1 MSWVLL
7 LLLVALLL
15 TGTPI
20 FIAMLSATLAVTWY
34 FVGLPLEGIM
44 QRFISGIDK
53 FSLLAIPLF
62 IFSANI
68 MRSGG
73 LSTRIIALSQAL
85 VGHLPGGM
93 ALTTI
98 VACML
103 FGAVSGS
110 SPATVVA
117 IGGIVLPALKEARYG
132 EQFSVGLI
140 TSSASV
146 ALIIPP
152 SIGMIVY
159 GVVTGT
165 SVGDL
170 FLAGIIPGLLLGLT
184 FMAYAYA
191 YAVRH
196 RLPLAPAPSLG
207 QVWHAFRDAGW
218 ALGVPVVIIGGIYG
232 GVFTPTEA
240 AAVACIYAVAVTALV
255 YGEMSPRR
263 LLDCAIESAM
273 GTAQIMILIGA
284 ASGLAWLLTIEQV
297 PQQLSGTLL
306 GFSESKIMILLM
318 MNLILI
324 IAGMFID
331 PTSITMI
338 FAPIFLPICLAMDIS
353 PIHLGLIL
361 VVNSAIG
368 MYTPPF
374 GFNLFVAS
382 GISRLSIDRMVPGVL
397 PFILCGIAAVLLIT
411 FTPQLSLWLPE
422 LLR

>member
-1 MSWVLL
+1 MSWILL
-7 LLLVALLL
+7 LLLVGLLL

-20 FIAMLSATLAVTWY
+20 FIAMLSATLAVTWF
-34 FVGLPLEGIM
+34 FVGLPLEGIV
-44 QRFISGIDK
+44 QRFLSGIDK

-68 MRSGG
+68 MRTGG

-117 IGGIVLPALKEARYG
+117 IGGIVLPALKDAGYG

-170 FLAGIIPGLLLGLT
+170 FLSGVIPGLLLGLT
-184 FMAYAYA
+184 FMAWSFVF
-191 YAVRH
+191 AVRH
-196 RLPLAPAPSLG
+196 RLPLSPAPTLR
-207 QVWHAFRDAGW
+207 QVWAAFRDAGW

-240 AAVACIYAVAVTALV
+240 AAVACVYAIAVTALV

-263 LLDCAIESAM
+263 LMECAIESAA

-284 ASGLAWLLTIEQV
+284 ASGLAWLLTIEQI
-297 PQQLSGTLL
+297 PQQLSGALL
-306 GFSESKIMILLM
+306 GFSDSRIMILLM

-353 PIHLGLIL
+353 PVHLGLIL

-382 GISRLSIDRMVPGVL
+382 GISRLSIDRMVPGVM
-397 PFILCGIAAVLLIT
+397 PFILCGIIAVLIIT
-411 FTPQLSLWLPE
+411 FVPQLSLWLPE
-422 LLR
+422 ALR

>member
-7 LLLVALLL
+7 LILMALLL

-44 QRFISGIDK
+44 QRVLSGIDK

-68 MRSGG
+68 MRIGG
-73 LSTRIIALSQAL
+73 LSARIISLSQAL

-98 VACML
+98 VACMM

-117 IGGIVLPALKEARYG
+117 IGGIVLPALKEARYS

-170 FLAGIIPGLLLGLT
+170 FLAGIIPGLLLGAT
-184 FMAYAYA
+184 FMAYSFA

-196 RLPLAPAPSLG
+196 RLPLAPAPSLSD
-207 QVWHAFRDAGW
+207 VWSAFCKAGW

-232 GVFTPTEA
+232 GIFTPTEA
-240 AAVACIYAVAVTALV
+240 AAVACIYAIAVTALV
-255 YGEMSPRR
+255 YREMSPRR
-263 LLDCAIESAM
+263 LIDCAIESAV
-273 GTAQIMILIGA
+273 GTAQIMILVGA

-297 PQQLSGTLL
+297 PQQLSGALL
-306 GFSESKIMILLM
+306 GISESTVIILLM

-324 IAGMFID
+324 VAGMFID

-338 FAPIFLPICLAMDIS
+338 FAPIFLPISLSMGIS

-382 GISRLSIDRMVPGVL
+382 GISKLSIDRMVPGVM
-397 PFILCGIAAVLLIT
+397 PFILCGILAVIVIT
-411 FTPQLSLWLPE
+411 FVPQLSLWLPE
-422 LLR
+422 LFR

>member
-1 MSWVLL
+1 MTWALL

-15 TGTPI
+15 AGTPI
-20 FIAMLSATLAVTWY
+20 FIAMLTATLAVTWF

-44 QRFISGIDK
+44 QRFVSGIDK

-68 MRSGG
+68 MRTGG
-73 LSTRIIALSQAL
+73 LSGRIIALSQAL

-117 IGGIVLPALKEARYG
+117 IGGIVLPALKEARYS

-170 FLAGIIPGLLLGLT
+170 FLAGIVPGLLLGAT
-184 FMAYAYA
+184 FMAYSFA
-191 YAVRH
+191 YAVRNKV
-196 RLPLAPAPSLG
+196 PLAPAPTLR
-207 QVWHAFRDAGW
+207 QVGAAVRDAGW
-218 ALGVPVVIIGGIYG
+218 MPRL
-232 GVFTPTEA
+232 
-240 AAVACIYAVAVTALV
+240 
-255 YGEMSPRR
+255 PRR
-263 LLDCAIESAM
+263 RRI
-273 GTAQIMILIGA
+273 
-284 ASGLAWLLTIEQV
+284 
-297 PQQLSGTLL
+297 
-306 GFSESKIMILLM
+306 
-318 MNLILI
+318 
-324 IAGMFID
+324 
-331 PTSITMI
+331 
-338 FAPIFLPICLAMDIS
+338 
-353 PIHLGLIL
+353 
-361 VVNSAIG
+361 
-368 MYTPPF
+368 
-374 GFNLFVAS
+374 
-382 GISRLSIDRMVPGVL
+382 
-397 PFILCGIAAVLLIT
+397 
-411 FTPQLSLWLPE
+411 
-422 LLR
+422 

>member
-1 MSWVLL
+1 MSW
-7 LLLVALLL
+7 ALLL
-15 TGTPI
+15 ILVTLLLAGTPI
-20 FIAMLSATLAVTWY
+20 FVAMLGATLAVTWY

-68 MRSGG
+68 MRTGG

-117 IGGIVLPALKEARYG
+117 IGGIVLPALKEARYS

-170 FLAGIIPGLLLGLT
+170 FLAGIIPGILLGLT
-184 FMAYAYA
+184 FMLYSLA

-240 AAVACIYAVAVTALV
+240 AAVACIYAIAVTGFV
-255 YGEMSPRR
+255 YGEMSPRC
-263 LLDCAIESAM
+263 LMACAIESAT

-306 GFSESKIMILLM
+306 GFSDSRIMILLM

-324 IAGMFID
+324 VAGMFID

-368 MYTPPF
+368 MFTPPF

-382 GISRLSIDRMVPGVL
+382 GISRLSIDRMVPGVT
-397 PFILCGIAAVLLIT
+397 PFIICGIVAVMIIT
-411 FTPQLSLWLPE
+411 FVPQLSLWLPD

>member
-191 YAVRH
+191 YAARH

-255 YGEMSPRR
+255 YGEMNPRR

-306 GFSESKIMILLM
+306 GFSESKIMLLLM